1 MRLHCTHTH
10 MHHLPIPSPKPPHSL
25 HMKKIEARRPELI
38 DAAREELGRIGVATI
53 KGVVRRREMARACA
67 GAGGEHGGR
76 GVRWRAAAAAVNLPL
91 ASADGAAIPWTFVV
105 LGRSGSFCLLPLLR
119 RRPGADDRGERAT
132 TPAARRRRWGG
143 ELVTERKV
151 FRRFPALGWMRG
163 GIYGSYDITFE
174 VPP

>member
-91 ASADGAAIPWTFVV
+91 ASADGAAIPWTSSFWVVQAPFVCFRSFAV
-105 LGRSGSFCLLPLLR
+105 GRAQTIAGSGP
-119 RRPGADDRGERAT
+119 RRPRPGDDD
-132 TPAARRRRWGG
+132 GG
-143 ELVTERKV
+143 GRLVIERKV
-151 FRRFPALGWMRG
+151 FRRFSALGWMRG
-163 GIYGSYDITFE
+163 RIYGSYAITFE